1 MKCPGQDMRN
11 LRVSIHKCPQCGNEV
26 EIFSDESKIR
36 CKKCGT
42 IVFKEE
48 VPSCISW
55 CASARQC
62 LGEERW
68 KQLHGDADTGENND
82 KTDTQNSKDR

>member
-1 MKCPGQDMRN
+1 MKCPGQDTRN
-11 LRVSIHKCPQCGNEV
+11 LRVSLHKCPTCGNEV
-26 EIFSDESKIR
+26 EIFSDESKIK

-42 IVFKEE
+42 IVYKEK

-68 KQLHGDADTGENND
+68 KQLHGDTDTGENYG
-82 KTDTQNSKDR
+82 KTDT

>member
-1 MKCPGQDMRN
+1 MKCPGQDIRN
-11 LRVSIHKCPQCGNEV
+11 LKVSIHKCPNCGHDV
-26 EIFSDESKIR
+26 EIFSDETRIK

-42 IVFKEE
+42 MVFKEK

-55 CASARQC
+55 CSAARQC

-68 KQLHGDADTGENND
+68 KQLHEQLDETTTPPPAAKSET
-82 KTDTQNSKDR
+82 K